1 MKEGFITPPKHVNF
15 EAKKL
20 FGSMGEIMD
29 GSIAYLS
36 INGGGPTE
44 VHTHEHNHLFI
55 VTEGEA
61 KIILG
66 EEEVIVKKDE
76 AFLVEGKIPHSV
88 WNNIDGETTMIGI
101 SVKEI

>member
-36 INGGGPTE
+36 VNGGGPTE